1 MLTLE
6 TMKTLYF
13 DCFSGISGD
22 MTIGALLDLGL
33 GFDYLKTELRKLPV
47 EGYELQMSRVTR
59 SNLSAMKFDVV
70 MEGEEKHG
78 HHEHHHDDH
87 HDHEHH
93 HGGEHHH
100 HEHEHTQGH
109 SDEHGRGH
117 AHFHRRASEILR
129 MIGDS
134 KLTPN
139 AKRIATDIFTKLAI
153 SEGKVHHIPPEDV
166 EFHEVGAV
174 DSIVDTVGA
183 AVGFDA
189 LGIER
194 FLCSAINIGGGFIH
208 CQHGIF
214 PVPAPAT
221 ADLLRHATIYQKH
234 VQTELVTPTGA
245 AILAAVV
252 NRFESLNGFTAE
264 KIGYGAGTKQ
274 FADFPN
280 CLRLM
285 VGEERVVAVEP
296 SMASVIVIEANID
309 DMSPQNFAYATEKLL
324 AAGAL
329 DVFTIPIQ
337 MKKARPGQ
345 LLQVLAPP
353 DAVDR
358 LTRIIFQETT
368 TIGIRRYPVERS
380 TLDREFVEVSTQYGK
395 VKIKVSK
402 MDGAVV
408 NFTPEYEECARL
420 ARENNV
426 PLKMVQ
432 ALAMKAY
439 LGR

>member
-1 MLTLE
+1 MR
-6 TMKTLYF
+6 TLYF

-47 EGYELQMSRVTR
+47 EGYELEASRVTR

-70 MEGEEKHG
+70 MEGQEG
-78 HHEHHHDDH
+78 HSGHAHDAHEHHHHDEH
-87 HDHEHH
+87 HDHHH
-93 HGGEHHH
+93 DA
-100 HEHEHTQGH
+100 HEHEH
-109 SDEHGRGH
+109 GH
-117 AHFHRRASEILR
+117 AHATSHTHFHRKASEILK
-129 MIGDS
+129 MIAES
-134 KLTPN
+134 KVTPRS
-139 AKRIATDIFTKLAI
+139 KRIATDIFTKLAI
-153 SEGKVHHIPPEDV
+153 SEGKVHHISPDDV

-183 AVGFDA
+183 AIGFDA
-189 LGIER
+189 LGIEQ
-194 FLCSAINIGGGFIH
+194 FLCSPINIGSGFIH
-208 CQHGIF
+208 CQHGVF

-234 VQTELVTPTGA
+234 AQTELVTPTGA

-252 NRFESLNGFTAE
+252 NRFGTLNGFAAE

-285 VGEERVVAVEP
+285 IGEERPIAAELSTTAVV
-296 SMASVIVIEANID
+296 VIEANID
-309 DMSPQNFAYATEKLL
+309 DMSPQNLAYATERLL

-329 DVFTIPIQ
+329 DVFTIPVQ
-337 MKKARPGQ
+337 MKKSRPGN
-345 LLQVLAPP
+345 LLQVLSPA

-358 LTRIIFQETT
+358 LTRLIFQETT
-368 TIGIRRYPVERS
+368 TIGIRKYAADRTVLE
-380 TLDREFVEVSTQYGK
+380 REFVEVTTDYGK
-395 VKIKVSK
+395 IKIKVSR
-402 MDGAVV
+402 MGGEVV

-426 PLKMVQ
+426 PLKKIQTMAVN
-432 ALAMKAY
+432 AY
-439 LGR
+439 LQRGN

>member
-1 MLTLE
+1 
-6 TMKTLYF
+6 MKTLYF

-70 MEGEEKHG
+70 MEGEEKH
-78 HHEHHHDDH
+78 EHHDHDHHDH

-93 HGGEHHH
+93 HVEQDHH
-100 HEHEHTQGH
+100 HEHEHTHGH
-109 SDEHGRGH
+109 SHEHGQGH

-129 MIGDS
+129 MISDS
-134 KLTPN
+134 KLRPN
-139 AKRIATDIFTKLAI
+139 AKRLATEIFTKLAI
-153 SEGKVHHIPPEDV
+153 SEGKVHHIPPEHV

-252 NRFESLNGFTAE
+252 NSFESLSGFTTE

-285 VGEERVVAVEP
+285 VGEERALAVEP
-296 SMASVIVIEANID
+296 SVASVIVIEANID

-337 MKKARPGQ
+337 MKKARPGH

-368 TIGIRRYPVERS
+368 TIGIRRYPVERT

-402 MDGAVV
+402 LDGAVV

-432 ALAMKAY
+432 AMAMKAY

>member
-1 MLTLE
+1 
-6 TMKTLYF
+6 MKTLYF

-70 MEGEEKHG
+70 MEGEEKH
-78 HHEHHHDDH
+78 EHHDHDHHDH

-93 HGGEHHH
+93 HVEQDHH
-100 HEHEHTQGH
+100 HEHEHTHGH
-109 SDEHGRGH
+109 SHEHGQGH

-129 MIGDS
+129 MISDS
-134 KLTPN
+134 KLRPN
-139 AKRIATDIFTKLAI
+139 AKRLATEIFTKLAI

-252 NRFESLNGFTAE
+252 NSFESLSGFTTE

-285 VGEERVVAVEP
+285 VGEERALAVEP
-296 SMASVIVIEANID
+296 TMASVIVIEANID

-337 MKKARPGQ
+337 MKKARPGH

-402 MDGAVV
+402 LDGEVV

-432 ALAMKAY
+432 AMAMKAY

>member
-22 MTIGALLDLGL
+22 MTIGALLDAGL

-70 MEGEEKHG
+70 MEGEEKH
-78 HHEHHHDDH
+78 EH

-93 HGGEHHH
+93 HGEQHPH
-100 HEHEHTQGH
+100 HEYEYIHGHSHEHGQGH
-109 SDEHGRGH
+109 T
-117 AHFHRRASEILR
+117 HFHRRASEILR
-129 MIGDS
+129 MISDS
-134 KLTPN
+134 KLRPN
-139 AKRIATDIFTKLAI
+139 VKRLATEIFTKLAT

-194 FLCSAINIGGGFIH
+194 FLCSPINIGGGFIH

-221 ADLLRHATIYQKH
+221 AELLRHATIYQKH

-252 NRFESLNGFTAE
+252 NQFTGLNGFTTE

-274 FADFPN
+274 FAEFPN
-280 CLRLM
+280 CLRVML
-285 VGEERVVAVEP
+285 GEERSNSSE
-296 SMASVIVIEANID
+296 
-309 DMSPQNFAYATEKLL
+309 
-324 AAGAL
+324 GA
-329 DVFTIPIQ
+329 
-337 MKKARPGQ
+337 
-345 LLQVLAPP
+345 
-353 DAVDR
+353 
-358 LTRIIFQETT
+358 
-368 TIGIRRYPVERS
+368 
-380 TLDREFVEVSTQYGK
+380 
-395 VKIKVSK
+395 
-402 MDGAVV
+402 
-408 NFTPEYEECARL
+408 
-420 ARENNV
+420 
-426 PLKMVQ
+426 
-432 ALAMKAY
+432 
-439 LGR
+439 